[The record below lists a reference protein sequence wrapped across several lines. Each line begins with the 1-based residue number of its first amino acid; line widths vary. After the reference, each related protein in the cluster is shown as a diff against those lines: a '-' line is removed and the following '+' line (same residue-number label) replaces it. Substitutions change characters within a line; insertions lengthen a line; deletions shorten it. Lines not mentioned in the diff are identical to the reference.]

1 MRIGEAVRVGLAGL
15 ETHKL
20 RTFLTALGIIFGVAS
35 VIAMLSIGE
44 GAKQE
49 ALEQFSLLGIQ
60 NVIVH
65 HRGIPAS
72 AATGEA
78 TQPSPGLTLADARA
92 VALTNPLVDLVIPA
106 AERERS
112 VRHGRE
118 EASVPVVGTTPDLPQ
133 ATGQSVVRGRF
144 FSHQDVLD
152 TRRVCV
158 LGSGVARDLFLFE
171 DPVGA
176 RLKVGSEWYTVVGV
190 LAPRGSGGGEDLEYV
205 RDTNRDVY
213 VPISNVLHRMGPE
226 EDQAELDR
234 MVVRVADHERV
245 REAAN
250 ILSRTLARRHRGV
263 SDYELVVP
271 EQLLR
276 QRQSTLRI
284 FNVVM
289 GAIAG
294 ISLMVGGIGI
304 MNIMLASVMER
315 TREIG
320 VRRALGATHRDI
332 LLQFLLEAVAVSI
345 LGAMV
350 GIILGFALTQ
360 AIATYAGWR
369 TVVSATA
376 VLLAVGVAAS
386 VGIVFGIYPAR
397 RAARMDPIESLRYE

>member
-1 MRIGEAVRVGLAGL
+1 
-15 ETHKL
+15 
-20 RTFLTALGIIFGVAS
+20 
-35 VIAMLSIGE
+35 
-44 GAKQE
+44 
-49 ALEQFSLLGIQ
+49 
-60 NVIVH
+60 
-65 HRGIPAS
+65 
-72 AATGEA
+72 
-78 TQPSPGLTLADARA
+78 
-92 VALTNPLVDLVIPA
+92 
-106 AERERS
+106 
-112 VRHGRE
+112 
-118 EASVPVVGTTPDLPQ
+118 
-133 ATGQSVVRGRF
+133 
-144 FSHQDVLD
+144 
-152 TRRVCV
+152 
-158 LGSGVARDLFLFE
+158 
-171 DPVGA
+171 
-176 RLKVGSEWYTVVGV
+176 
-190 LAPRGSGGGEDLEYV
+190 
-205 RDTNRDVY
+205 
-213 VPISNVLHRMGPE
+213 
-226 EDQAELDR
+226 
-234 MVVRVADHERV
+234 
-245 REAAN
+245 
-250 ILSRTLARRHRGV
+250 
-263 SDYELVVP
+263 VVP

>member
-1 MRIGEAVRVGLAGL
+1 MRIGEGVRVGLAGL

-65 HRGIPAS
+65 HRTVSKPGSDDGDAP
-72 AATGEA
+72 
-78 TQPSPGLTLADARA
+78 PSSGLTLADARA
-92 VALTNPLVDLVIPA
+92 VAITNPLVETVVPA
-106 AERERS
+106 AQRERR
-112 VRHGRE
+112 VRHARE
-118 EASVPVVGTTPDLPQ
+118 EATVPVVGTTPDLPLV
-133 ATGQSVVRGRF
+133 TGQSVIRGRF
-144 FSHQDVLD
+144 FSARDVLD

-158 LGSGVARDLFLFE
+158 LGSGVARDLFPFE
-171 DPVGA
+171 DPLGA
-176 RLKVGSEWYTVVGV
+176 SIKIGTDWYTVIGV
-190 LAPRGSGGGEDLEYV
+190 LAARGSGGDEDVEYV

-213 VPISNVLHRMGPE
+213 VPLSNVLTRMGPE
-226 EDQAELDR
+226 DDQAELDR
-234 MVVRVADHERV
+234 LVVRVTDHERV
-245 REAAN
+245 REAAS
-250 ILSRTLARRHRGV
+250 ILSRTLRRRHRGV
-263 SDYELVVP
+263 GDYELVVP
-271 EQLLR
+271 EKLLR

-304 MNIMLASVMER
+304 MNIMLASVLER

-350 GIILGFALTQ
+350 GILLGFGLTQ

-369 TVVSATA
+369 TVVSIGA
-376 VLLAVGVAAS
+376 VFLSVGVAAT